1 MQRNGERTA
10 GFGALANWFASEP
23 GQDLLHRETDLLRE
37 RVRRF
42 HGDCLLWLGPV
53 PEATGATSR
62 CMVKSRL
69 LAAPS
74 IPVTRSENVA
84 ALVTHTEALPL
95 ASNSVDGVVLHH
107 ALEYARDPRTAM
119 REVTRVI
126 RPGGRL
132 LVCCFNPVSLWA
144 VSRLRRRMGTVSAF
158 RLHEWLA
165 VLGFVR
171 EGGTHY
177 LNYRATLNLK
187 LTHPR
192 WRRLSEWLNRTQAP
206 LGGVY
211 LTLAT
216 KESLATIPGSRVFA
230 RRPERT
236 PPLTAPGAT
245 QVAVARGNANVVRA
259 RSAPVPPASRPRRPS
274 MGAASP

>member
-10 GFGALANWFASEP
+10 GFGAFADGSADGSADELTDWFASEP
-23 GQDLLHRETDLLRE
+23 GRDLLLRETDLLRE

-53 PEATGATSR
+53 PEATDATSR
-62 CMVKSRL
+62 CMVKTRL
-69 LAAPS
+69 FAAASMPG
-74 IPVTRSENVA
+74 TRYENLVSLVA
-84 ALVTHTEALPL
+84 RTESLPL

-107 ALEYARDPRTAM
+107 ALEYAQDPRTAM

-158 RLHEWLA
+158 RLNEWLA

-171 EGGTHY
+171 EGSVHY
-177 LNYRATLNLK
+177 LNYRAALNLK

-192 WRRLSEWLNRTQAP
+192 WRQWSGWLNRTQAP

-216 KESLATIPGSRVFA
+216 KESLARIPGSRVFS
-230 RRPERT
+230 RTREQT
-236 PPLTAPGAT
+236 PPLTVPGASH
-245 QVAVARGNANVVRA
+245 VAVAAGDGTAAHRRSRG
-259 RSAPVPPASRPRRPS
+259 P
-274 MGAASP
+274 

>member
-10 GFGALANWFASEP
+10 GFGALTDWFASEP
-23 GQDLLHRETDLLRE
+23 GRELLHRETDLLRE

-53 PEATGATSR
+53 PEATGAASR

-69 LAAPS
+69 FAAAA
-74 IPVTRSENVA
+74 IPGDRCENVA
-84 ALVTHTEALPL
+84 SLVAHTESLPL

-107 ALEYARDPRTAM
+107 ALEYARDPRTAI

-132 LVCCFNPVSLWA
+132 LVCCFNPLSLWA
-144 VSRLRRRMGTVSAF
+144 VSPLRRRMGTVSAF
-158 RLHEWLA
+158 RLSEWLA

-171 EGGTHY
+171 EGRVHY

-192 WRRLSEWLNRTQAP
+192 WRQIGGWLNRTQAP

-216 KESLATIPGSRVFA
+216 KESLARIPGSPAFSRT
-230 RRPERT
+230 PEHT
-236 PPLTAPGAT
+236 PPLAVPGAT
-245 QVAVARGNANVVRA
+245 RAAVASHAGTVVR
-259 RSAPVPPASRPRRPS
+259 RGTPETLASS
-274 MGAASP
+274 

>member
-10 GFGALANWFASEP
+10 GFGALADWFASEP
-23 GQDLLHRETDLLRE
+23 GRELLHRETDLLRE

-69 LAAPS
+69 FAAPS
-74 IPVTRSENVA
+74 IPGAGSENVTS
-84 ALVTHTEALPL
+84 LVTLTESLPL

-107 ALEYARDPRTAM
+107 ALEYARDPRTAI

-144 VSRLRRRMGTVSAF
+144 VSGLRRRMRTVSAF
-158 RLHEWLA
+158 RLNEWLA

-171 EGGTHY
+171 EGNTHY

-192 WRRLSEWLNRTQAP
+192 WRQLSGWLNRTQAP

-216 KESLATIPGSRVFA
+216 KESLARIPGSRAFSRA
-230 RRPERT
+230 AERT
-236 PPLTAPGAT
+236 PPLPVPGASH
-245 QVAVARGNANVVRA
+245 VAVAGDGTAA
-259 RSAPVPPASRPRRPS
+259 HRRPPE
-274 MGAASP
+274 AVASP

>member
-1 MQRNGERTA
+1 MQRNGERKT
-10 GFGALANWFASEP
+10 GFGALADWFASEP
-23 GQDLLHRETDLLRE
+23 GRDLLHRETDLLRE

-53 PEATGATSR
+53 PEATDATSR

-69 LAAPS
+69 FAGASMPVAPCD
-74 IPVTRSENVA
+74 NVA
-84 ALVTHTEALPL
+84 SLVAHTESLPL

-132 LVCCFNPVSLWA
+132 LVCSFNPVSLWA
-144 VSRLRRRMGTVSAF
+144 VSRLRRRMGPVSAF
-158 RLHEWLA
+158 RLNEWLA

-171 EGGTHY
+171 EGRVHY

-187 LTHPR
+187 LSHPR
-192 WRRLSEWLNRTQAP
+192 WRRLSGWLNRSQAP
-206 LGGVY
+206 VGGVY

-216 KESLATIPGSRVFA
+216 KESLARIPGTHVFSRS
-230 RRPERT
+230 PERT
-236 PPLTAPGAT
+236 PPLTVPGAT
-245 QVAVARGNANVVRA
+245 HVAVAPGGGTAA
-259 RSAPVPPASRPRRPS
+259 RQGPPED
-274 MGAASP
+274 AASP

>member
-10 GFGALANWFASEP
+10 GFGALADWFASEP
-23 GQDLLHRETDLLRE
+23 GRDLLLRETDLLRE

-53 PEATGATSR
+53 TEATGATSR

-69 LAAPS
+69 FAAPS
-74 IPVTRSENVA
+74 MPGTHCENVVP
-84 ALVTHTEALPL
+84 LVAHTESLPL

-132 LVCCFNPVSLWA
+132 LVCCFNPLSLWA

-158 RLHEWLA
+158 RLNEWLA

-171 EGGTHY
+171 EGRAHY

-192 WRRLSEWLNRTQAP
+192 WRQFSGWLNRTQAP

-216 KESLATIPGSRVFA
+216 KESLAGIPRSPAFSRT
-230 RRPERT
+230 PEHT
-236 PPLTAPGAT
+236 PPLAVPGAT
-245 QVAVARGNANVVRA
+245 RAAVASRAGTVVR
-259 RSAPVPPASRPRRPS
+259 RGGPETLASL
-274 MGAASP
+274 

>member
-10 GFGALANWFASEP
+10 GFGALADWFASEP
-23 GQDLLHRETDLLRE
+23 GRDLLQRETDLLRE

-53 PEATGATSR
+53 AEATGATSR

-69 LAAPS
+69 FAAASTPA
-74 IPVTRSENVA
+74 PTCENVA
-84 ALVTHTEALPL
+84 SLVARTESLPL
-95 ASNSVDGVVLHH
+95 ASNSVDGVVVHH

-119 REVTRVI
+119 REITRVI

-132 LVCCFNPVSLWA
+132 LVCSFNPISLWA
-144 VSRLRRRMGTVSAF
+144 VSGLRRRMGTVSAF
-158 RLHEWLA
+158 RLNEWLA

-171 EGGTHY
+171 EGSVHY
-177 LNYRATLNLK
+177 LNYRATLSLK

-192 WRRLSEWLNRTQAP
+192 WRQLSGWLNRTQAP

-216 KESLATIPGSRVFA
+216 KESLARIPGSRAFS
-230 RRPERT
+230 RGPERT
-236 PPLTAPGAT
+236 PPLAAPGAS
-245 QVAVARGNANVVRA
+245 QVAVAASDGHTVHR
-259 RSAPVPPASRPRRPS
+259 RSS
-274 MGAASP
+274 GAVASP

>member
-10 GFGALANWFASEP
+10 GFGALADWFASEP
-23 GQDLLHRETDLLRE
+23 GQELLHRETDLLRE

-69 LAAPS
+69 FAAAS
-74 IPVTRSENVA
+74 TPVTACENVA
-84 ALVTHTEALPL
+84 SLVARTESLPL

-132 LVCCFNPVSLWA
+132 LVCSFNPMSLWA
-144 VSRLRRRMGTVSAF
+144 LSALRRRMGSVSAF
-158 RLHEWLA
+158 RLNEWLA

-171 EGGTHY
+171 EGSVHY

-187 LTHPR
+187 LAHPR
-192 WRRLSEWLNRTQAP
+192 WRQLSGWLNRTQAP

-216 KESLATIPGSRVFA
+216 KESLARIPGSPAFSRG
-230 RRPERT
+230 PERT
-236 PPLTAPGAT
+236 PPLAAPGAS
-245 QVAVARGNANVVRA
+245 QVAVAAGDAHTVHGR
-259 RSAPVPPASRPRRPS
+259 PP
-274 MGAASP
+274 GAVASP